1 MKNAI
6 DLRISFV
13 LTIFHKDVIVDDD
26 NDDSDDDGVVVVFNQ
41 LSVSSSASWSDC
53 SLLENLKS

>member
-41 LSVSSSASWSDC
+41 LSVSSSASWSGC